1 MIRTGKVVSSSKG
14 MLKVC
19 FERPEMCAKCG
30 QCGEIKETLI
40 EIPGTASPGDWV
52 DVDLPEGQLLKFSAL
67 VYVIPL
73 LFLLLGLW
81 LGSVLFGT
89 ETAQFICALVMTAL
103 SMTAVALY
111 DRHLKKKGTGLPIIV
126 AVRSPAARED

>member
-1 MIRTGKVVSSSKG
+1 MVRTGKVVSSDKG

-40 EIPGTASPGDWV
+40 SIPGTASPGDWV
-52 DVDLPEGQLLKFSAL
+52 DVDLPEGQLLKFSAF

-73 LFLLLGLW
+73 LFLLAGLYLGKL
-81 LGSVLFGT
+81 LFGT
-89 ETAQFICALVMTAL
+89 EQGQFLCALVLTAL
-103 SMTAVALY
+103 SLGAVILY
-111 DRHLKKKGTGLPIIV
+111 DRAQKKKGNGLPKIV
-126 AVRSPAARED
+126 SVRPGKTA

>member
-14 MLKVC
+14 MMQVC

-30 QCGEIKETLI
+30 QCGDIKETLI
-40 EIPGTASPGDWV
+40 SIPGSASPGDWV
-52 DVDLPEGQLLKFSAL
+52 DVDLPEGQLLKLSAF

-73 LFLLLGLW
+73 LFLLLGLY

-89 ETAQFICALVMTAL
+89 EMAQFVCALA
-103 SMTAVALY
+103 MTAVSLFAVIMY
-111 DRHLKKKGTGLPIIV
+111 DRHLKKKGTGLPNVVSI
-126 AVRSPAARED
+126 RPAEKENG